1 MGEYLVPP
9 GYVYPNTTQ
18 FVPLRGK
25 SLYLKTYDLYIATPL
40 APRRVYPWLYHLQRR
55 KKDLVMQLL
64 RHKQMTRVCQQ
75 LHRGKSKD
83 WRSAMVRVVNEET
96 SGKLEAD
103 VVEKWCVERAREM
116 NGDYVPYPASM
127 LLTHTHTHTHLPV
140 IRTAGWMNSSH
151 HRGLR
156 GSRILAERIATVTW
170 RPTTR
175 GAPS

>member
-1 MGEYLVPP
+1 
-9 GYVYPNTTQ
+9 
-18 FVPLRGK
+18 
-25 SLYLKTYDLYIATPL
+25 
-40 APRRVYPWLYHLQRR
+40 
-55 KKDLVMQLL
+55 MQLL
-64 RHKQMTRVCQQ
+64 RHKQMTRICQQ

-83 WRSAMVRVVNEET
+83 WKSAMVRVVNEET

-116 NGDYVPYPASM
+116 NGDDVPYPAII
-127 LLTHTHTHTHLPV
+127 THTHTPLV
-140 IRTAGWMNSSH
+140 IRTTGWMNSSH

-156 GSRILAERIATVTW
+156 GSRISAARIATATW